1 MKETTIRF
9 LHSIIL
15 TGAVC
20 AIGWMADAIELPWVA
35 ALPFVFL
42 LFRAEVRP
50 LLLSHQL
57 VITNLVLI
65 AVATGVGTFSQNSA
79 IYGSMWF
86 ASALGLLA
94 LNTLLCVTTR
104 LNRERFFWSALVHTS
119 ILLVM
124 VGGLAKAHWKQ
135 EGMVNLL
142 EGQTAAAMMETQMG
156 QPTGNQRELP
166 FPIRLDDF
174 TVEFYQEK
182 EEIYVYDLNES
193 MDEPAAT
200 MQLDAKSPVTVG
212 GKTIT
217 YVGRK
222 KQQFAPAP
230 NHPPIEVDGVE
241 LDVDGTRMTMPINGS
256 GVREGQLG
264 FLFHQATGAPKLYK
278 SKVSVLDDKGK
289 VVLTKEVVVNDPL
302 IMDGWWVYQTSWGE
316 TKNGLYSGLQFVR
329 DPGLPYV
336 LIGMTILMVGLM
348 VQLVIPR
355 RRAKS

>member
-15 TGAVC
+15 VGAVC
-20 AIGWMADAIELPWVA
+20 AIGWMADAIEMPWVA

-57 VITNLVLI
+57 LIISLVVIAI
-65 AVATGVGTFSQNSA
+65 GTGVGTFSQNSA

-86 ASALGLLA
+86 ASAIGLLA
-94 LNTLLCVTTR
+94 LNTLLCVITR

-119 ILLVM
+119 ILLVL

-142 EGQTAAAMMETQMG
+142 EGQTGSAMMETVMG
-156 QPTGNQRELP
+156 QPTGYQRELP

-174 TVEFYQEK
+174 TVEFYEEK

-193 MDEPAAT
+193 MDKPTAT
-200 MQLDAKSPVTVG
+200 MALDGDTAVEVG
-212 GKTIT
+212 GKRVK

-230 NHPPIEVDGVE
+230 NHPPIEVDGIE
-241 LDVDGTRMTMPINGS
+241 LDVGGTRITLPVNGS

-264 FLFHQATGAPKLYK
+264 FMFHQARGAPKLYK
-278 SKVSVLDDKGK
+278 SKVSVLDENGK
-289 VVLTKEVVVNDPL
+289 VVQTKEVVVNDPL
-302 IMDGWWVYQTSWGE
+302 ILDGWWVYQSSWGE
-316 TKNGLYSGLQFVR
+316 SKNGLYSGLQFVR

-355 RRAKS
+355 RRAK

>member
-20 AIGWMADAIELPWVA
+20 AIGWMADAIEMPWLTP
-35 ALPFVFL
+35 LPFVFL

-57 VITNLVLI
+57 VITVLI
-65 AVATGVGTFSQNSA
+65 VIAIGTGVGTFSQNTA

-86 ASALGLLA
+86 AAAIGLLA
-94 LNTLLCVTTR
+94 LNTLLCVVTR
-104 LNRERFFWSALVHTS
+104 LNRERFFWSALVHTA

-124 VGGLAKAHWKQ
+124 VGGLTKAHWKQ

-142 EGQTAAAMMETQMG
+142 EGQTGNAMMETEMG
-156 QPTGNQRELP
+156 QPTGYQRETP

-174 TVEFYQEK
+174 TVEFY
-182 EEIYVYDLNES
+182 EEMEEVYVYDLNAS
-193 MDEPAAT
+193 MDKPSAT
-200 MQLDAKSPVTVG
+200 MALDPEAPVKVG
-212 GKTIT
+212 GKTVT

-241 LDVDGTRMTMPINGS
+241 LDISGTRITLPVNGS

-264 FLFHQATGAPKLYK
+264 FMFHQARGAPKLYK

-289 VVLTKEVVVNDPL
+289 VIKTQEVVVNDPL
-302 IMDGWWVYQTSWGE
+302 IMDGWWVYQSSWGE
-316 TKNGLYSGLQFVR
+316 SKNGLYSGLQFVR

-336 LIGMTILMVGLM
+336 LIGMTILMIGVL

-355 RRAKS
+355 RRVK